1 LGINEGERLL
11 RLACV
16 GILKRVLEAEVDH
29 FAVVFIKNLVI
40 FLDLLSE
47 FGVGISHYSARV
59 SF

>member
-1 LGINEGERLL
+1 ML